1 MIHAGGSGTVPADER
16 RQGMGTSY
24 QTVLV
29 VAGMEQTVA
38 ALESMGVEGVVMPA
52 SRDRTAV
59 LPREGEYNYADA
71 PGLARSIGA
80 GFGIAALSQSLVD
93 SDVLLMYA
101 FRDGEMVHRYVSDQ
115 EMLVA
120 TSEDS
125 DGTFVHKLDGV
136 VYRDWSA
143 IPTGPVGADPRPLA
157 PFGSGTVDHERL
169 GAALR
174 GKSGTEPQ
182 LPAEAI
188 HGAILA
194 ALNLDPRGLTTA
206 FRWIDRVDLPGAVR
220 IERAA
225 G

>member
-1 MIHAGGSGTVPADER
+1 
-16 RQGMGTSY
+16 MGTSY

-29 VAGMEQTVA
+29 VADLEQTVA
-38 ALESMGVEGVVMPA
+38 ALASMGADGVVVPA
-52 SRDRTAV
+52 SPDRTAV
-59 LPREGEYNYADA
+59 LPREGEYDYADA
-71 PGLARSIGA
+71 YGLARSISA
-80 GFGIAALSQSLVD
+80 EFGYATLCQSLVD

-115 EMLVA
+115 EMIVE

-125 DGTFVHKLDGV
+125 DGTFVHTLDGV

-143 IPTGPVGADPRPLA
+143 IPTGPVGADPLPLA

-174 GKSGTEPQ
+174 GLPGTEPH
-182 LPAEAI
+182 LLAEAM
-188 HGAILA
+188 HWEILA

-206 FRWIDRVDLPGAVR
+206 FRWQVRIDLPGAVR
-220 IERAA
+220 IERGAVTRPA